1 MIFKEFKDFKFKQEF
16 NIKLLK
22 RLMDLRY
29 HKQAMLKEIKTQ
41 LLIRQINYNKII
53 NQELRNQDN
62 SSLSPL
68 ERKRWSRQISHSV
81 IKQKKIKEARVVVF
95 GVGGIGSN
103 ALMGLIY
110 SGVHNF
116 KIIDFDIVE
125 LSNLNRQTLYTPDD
139 IGSLK
144 IEMAK
149 KRLLEI
155 NPHITVE
162 IYNIKIDYPENV
174 NVLHMNENE
183 YPDEI
188 SNINDII
195 KLGDFIVN
203 ALDYQGAPY
212 LISDLCVKNHKPFY
226 WAGVNHSI
234 GEIYIFSPV
243 NKTACLRCIFG
254 PSDFINKDQ
263 FLRYRKE
270 D

>member
-68 ERKRWSRQISHSV
+68 ERKRWSRQISHIV
-81 IKQKKIKEARVVVF
+81 INQKKIKEARVVVF

-162 IYNIKIDYPENV
+162 IYNIKT
-174 NVLHMNENE
+174 NE
-183 YPDEI
+183 
-188 SNINDII
+188 
-195 KLGDFIVN
+195 F
-203 ALDYQGAPY
+203 
-212 LISDLCVKNHKPFY
+212 
-226 WAGVNHSI
+226 
-234 GEIYIFSPV
+234 
-243 NKTACLRCIFG
+243 
-254 PSDFINKDQ
+254 
-263 FLRYRKE
+263 
-270 D
+270 